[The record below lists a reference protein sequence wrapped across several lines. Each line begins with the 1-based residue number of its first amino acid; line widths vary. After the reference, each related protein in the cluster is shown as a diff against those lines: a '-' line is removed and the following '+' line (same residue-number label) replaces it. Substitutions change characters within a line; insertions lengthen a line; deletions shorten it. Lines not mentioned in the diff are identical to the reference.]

1 MNEVECSAV
10 ISLGA
15 CSKGA
20 VNVLITW
27 QRNGS
32 DSMKFRPV
40 QQTATKGLHIASSPF
55 THNQQSTRRIMLW
68 VMLACIPGMAAQVWF
83 FGYGNL
89 VQTALAM
96 VTALLAEAAVL
107 ALRKQPVR
115 ARLADNSALLT
126 ALLLGISL
134 PPLAPWWMI
143 VIGTLFAIVI
153 AKQLYGGLGQNPF
166 NPAMVGYVVLLIS
179 FPVQMTSWLP
189 PDELRATT
197 LSLQDTLLS
206 IFTGHTA
213 QGATIH
219 QLQLGV
225 DGISQA
231 TPLDGFKTGLRS
243 GHSVEQVL
251 QQPLF
256 GGALGGI
263 GWQWINLGFLAGGL
277 FMLGRRLIHWQI
289 PFSMLATIAL
299 CSGLAWLLEPAQ
311 QASPLIHLFSG
322 ATMLGAFFIA
332 TDPVSASTTP
342 KGRLIYGALVG
353 LLVWLIRVYG
363 GYPDGVAFAVLLA
376 NITVPLIDHYTQP
389 RVYGHR

>member
-1 MNEVECSAV
+1 
-10 ISLGA
+10 
-15 CSKGA
+15 
-20 VNVLITW
+20 
-27 QRNGS
+27 
-32 DSMKFRPV
+32 MKFKPV
-40 QQTATKGLHIASSPF
+40 QQTVAKGLHIASSPF
-55 THNQQSTRRIMLW
+55 THNHQNTSRIMLW
-68 VMLACIPGMAAQVWF
+68 VMLACIPGMIAQVWF

-89 VQTALAM
+89 IQTALAM
-96 VTALLAEAAVL
+96 VTALLSEAAIL
-107 ALRKQPVR
+107 ALRKQPVKT
-115 ARLADNSALLT
+115 RLADNSALLT

-143 VIGTLFAIVI
+143 VIGTFFAIVI

-189 PDELRATT
+189 PEELRATT
-197 LSLQDTLLS
+197 LSLQDTLLT
-206 IFTGHTA
+206 IFSGHTA
-213 QGATIH
+213 QGATLH
-219 QLQLGV
+219 ELQKGV

-256 GGALGGI
+256 GGALAGI
-263 GWQWINLGFLAGGL
+263 GWQWINLGFLLGGL
-277 FMLGRRLIHWQI
+277 FMLGRKLIHWQI
-289 PFSMLATIAL
+289 PCSMLAALAL
-299 CSGLAWLLEPAQ
+299 CSGSAWLLDAAH

-342 KGRLIYGALVG
+342 KGRLIYGALIG
-353 LLVWLIRVYG
+353 LLIWLIRVYG

>member
-1 MNEVECSAV
+1 
-10 ISLGA
+10 
-15 CSKGA
+15 
-20 VNVLITW
+20 
-27 QRNGS
+27 
-32 DSMKFRPV
+32 MKFRPV
-40 QQTATKGLHIASSPF
+40 KQSATKGLHIASSPF
-55 THNQQSTRRIMLW
+55 THNQQSTSRIMLW
-68 VMLACIPGMAAQVWF
+68 VMLACIPGLAAQIWF
-83 FGYGNL
+83 FGYGSL

-96 VTALLAEAAVL
+96 ATALLAEGAVL

-134 PPLAPWWMI
+134 PPLAPWWMV

-189 PDELRATT
+189 PEALRAEA
-197 LSLQDTLLS
+197 LPFHDVLLS
-206 IFTGHTA
+206 IFSGQTG
-213 QGATIH
+213 QGLTLH
-219 QLQLGV
+219 QLQMGV
-225 DGISQA
+225 DGVSQA

-251 QQPLF
+251 QTPIF
-256 GGALGGI
+256 SGALAGV
-263 GWQWINLGFLAGGL
+263 GWQWVNLGFLAGGL
-277 FMLGRRLIHWQI
+277 FMLGRKLIHWQI
-289 PFSMLATIAL
+289 PFSMLAAIAL
-299 CSGLAWLLEPAQ
+299 CSALAWQLDPAH

-342 KGRLIYGALVG
+342 KGRLIYGALIGV
-353 LLVWLIRVYG
+353 LVWLIRVYG